1 MPTRTSHDAA
11 RMPLAEHLRE
21 LRNRLVKA
29 VGAILLGT
37 VVAALFYKQLIGFL
51 IDPLPGCA
59 PGRLAGENDGGHCG
73 VISLNGLLS
82 PFTLAL
88 KVSITAGVVA
98 ASPVWL
104 YQLWAFVAPGLHRN
118 EKKYTLFFLG
128 AGIPLFLSGA
138 AVAYGSLP
146 TTARVLISFT
156 PDTATSLLPVDDF
169 LDLATRMVI
178 VFGLSFELPVL
189 LVLLNLGGVI
199 TARRMTAWWRG
210 MLMGIAVFAALATP
224 STDPL
229 SMLLLAAPISALYLA
244 ACVIAWCNDRRR
256 KRTGGAEPGGIPQDT
271 DASLVTP
278 PRPEG
283 TGLLAMPCGRC
294 DGPARPVEH

>member
-1 MPTRTSHDAA
+1 
-11 RMPLAEHLRE
+11 MPLAEHLRE

-29 VGAILLGT
+29 VGAILLVT
-37 VVAALFYKQLIGFL
+37 VVAALFYKQLIGLL

-59 PGRLAGENDGGHCG
+59 PGRPAGGNDAGRCG
-73 VISLNGLLS
+73 VIALNGLLS

-88 KVSITAGVVA
+88 KVSVTAGIVA

-118 EKKYTLFFLG
+118 EKKYTLAFLG

-138 AVAYGSLP
+138 AVAYWSLP
-146 TTARVLISFT
+146 TTTRVLISFT
-156 PDTATSLLPVDDF
+156 PDNATNLLPVDDF
-169 LDLATRMVI
+169 LDLATRMVV

-199 TARRMTAWWRG
+199 TARRMAGWWRG
-210 MLMGIAVFAALATP
+210 MFMGIAVFAAVTTP

-229 SMLLLAAPISALYLA
+229 SMLLLGAPISLLYLA
-244 ACVIAWCNDRRR
+244 ACAISWCNDRRR
-256 KRTGGAEPGGIPQDT
+256 ERTGGADPGKNLKDT
-271 DASLVTP
+271 EASPMDLTPAPVESPGSVTV
-278 PRPEG
+278 
-283 TGLLAMPCGRC
+283 
-294 DGPARPVEH
+294 ARP

>member
-1 MPTRTSHDAA
+1 
-11 RMPLAEHLRE
+11 MPLGEHLRE

-29 VGAILLGT
+29 VGAILLVT

-59 PGRLAGENDGGHCG
+59 PGRPAGRSDAGHCG
-73 VISLNGLLS
+73 VIALNGLLS

-88 KVSITAGVVA
+88 KVSATAGIVA

-118 EKKYTLFFLG
+118 EKKYTLVFLG

-138 AVAYGSLP
+138 AVAYWSLP
-146 TTARVLISFT
+146 TTTRVLISFT
-156 PDTATSLLPVDDF
+156 PDNATNLLPVDDF
-169 LDLATRMVI
+169 LDLATRMVV

-189 LVLLNLGGVI
+189 LVLLNLGGLI
-199 TARRMTAWWRG
+199 TARRMIGWWRG
-210 MLMGIAVFAALATP
+210 MLMGIAVFAAVTTP

-229 SMLLLAAPISALYLA
+229 SMLLLATPISLLYLA
-244 ACVIAWCNDRRR
+244 ACAISWCNDRRR
-256 KRTGGAEPGGIPQDT
+256 ERTGGAGPDKNPQDT
-271 DASLVTP
+271 EASPVDLTP
-278 PRPEG
+278 
-283 TGLLAMPCGRC
+283 A
-294 DGPARPVEH
+294 PVEPPDRVTTSRP